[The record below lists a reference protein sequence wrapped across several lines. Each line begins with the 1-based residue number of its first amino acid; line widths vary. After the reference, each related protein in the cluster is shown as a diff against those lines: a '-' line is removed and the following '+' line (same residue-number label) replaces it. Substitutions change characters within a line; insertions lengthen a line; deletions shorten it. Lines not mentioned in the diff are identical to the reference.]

1 MINAEF
7 KNFPEYILSLLY
19 IQIDK
24 NLGIYQA
31 LKITGK
37 YFSNVAV
44 FTVCELY

>member
-7 KNFPEYILSLLY
+7 KNFPEYMLLLLY

-24 NLGIYQA
+24 NLGIYEA

-37 YFSNVAV
+37 YFSHVAV
-44 FTVCELY
+44 FTIYEIY